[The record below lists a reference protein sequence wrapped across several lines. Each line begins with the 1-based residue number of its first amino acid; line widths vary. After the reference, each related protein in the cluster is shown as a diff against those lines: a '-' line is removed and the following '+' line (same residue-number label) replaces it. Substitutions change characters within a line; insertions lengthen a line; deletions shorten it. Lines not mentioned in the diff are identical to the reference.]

1 MKHSIKKIFGNLIG
15 FLSIISIIVT
25 LITLLT
31 VEEHLSYKKIDNL
44 KNQKKTINSL
54 TNLEKHDIELA
65 LIEFN
70 AKSNQL
76 RYDINKLKELN
87 KYNYTGKVL
96 FSNTDEYMKDLSKL
110 ESLTNSF
117 NEAAKEYYSKDLN
130 KNELKKK
137 KEKLKDAFVSINKF
151 IDQIII
157 KDTTYKEE
165 KFFLFEKI
173 IFALFLICIFTLFWY
188 RKRLHLIY
196 LDLVSLYAMEK
207 RNTDIFT
214 QEADAIQLRMKK
226 KPKEEENP
234 AMIDPVTQ
242 IKNHLGMANSYASKK
257 GLKDSNITSVT
268 IFEIDNFSKQKRV
281 FSQEFTQHILKKVAF
296 TISLHEQATDVIART
311 DYNQFT
317 VILSRHSKEQTLKDV
332 DIIRQSISEIKFKEP
347 GGGPVTVTVSGG
359 YVVKPANQS
368 LEEALRIA
376 KEILYVAK
384 KRGKNSIAQ
393 SKDLNKL
400 V

>member
-54 TNLEKHDIELA
+54 TNLEKHDMELA

>member
-54 TNLEKHDIELA
+54 TNLEKHDMELA

-188 RKRLHLIY
+188 KKRLHLIY

>member
-54 TNLEKHDIELA
+54 TNLEKHDMELA

-347 GGGPVTVTVSGG
+347 GGEPVTVTVSGG